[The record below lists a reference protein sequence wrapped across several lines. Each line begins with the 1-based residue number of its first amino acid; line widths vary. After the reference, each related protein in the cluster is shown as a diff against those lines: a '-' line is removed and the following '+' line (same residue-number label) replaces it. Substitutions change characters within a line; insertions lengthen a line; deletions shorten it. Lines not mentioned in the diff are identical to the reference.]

1 MCCISLPRSSF
12 MWRCSGCDVLQDLK
26 VGEMIWR
33 PKPVIVLF
41 SLGQKIRDLSSLTG
55 VQKQHTSGC
64 PASLYRRFRITVSC
78 FRRLEAQMFKSNR
91 LLAFP
96 ISGVPF
102 FVCHRYYQ
110 LTADVWIRSTCVG
123 LEDTCHLLF
132 DFRAKCCSIDG
143 CFLAQMRASFGRINV
158 KLIWP

>member
-1 MCCISLPRSSF
+1 MASFICCISLPRSSF
-12 MWRCSGCDVLQDLK
+12 IWRCSGWDHVLQDLK
-26 VGEMIWR
+26 VGELIWR

-41 SLGQKIRDLSSLTG
+41 SFGQKIRDLSSLTG

-78 FRRLEAQMFKSNR
+78 FRRLDAQMFKSNR

-102 FVCHRYYQ
+102 LCVSGTTSWLQ
-110 LTADVWIRSTCVG
+110 RSGYVLPAWALKT
-123 LEDTCHLLF
+123 
-132 DFRAKCCSIDG
+132 RATCCSI
-143 CFLAQMRASFGRINV
+143 FVLNV
-158 KLIWP
+158 VP